1 MATTVT
7 THRQPLEYLGG
18 VRRFPVPEDK
28 IPWSVDYPGYHP
40 VDYTAPRVLSRPVW
54 ADPDIR
60 KEEPE
65 KPMQFNSL
73 DGKVDRRS
81 HTGTYQIVDKVPRNP
96 VGRTGMIGRGLLG
109 RWGPNHAADPIVTRW
124 KRDGSGARVERE
136 EGKPVLEFVA
146 VRRGDTGT
154 WAIPGGMVEAGDTV
168 SATLKKEFGEEALN
182 SLEATDEEKRKIEE
196 HINHLFKSGDK
207 LYAGYVDDPR
217 NTDNAWMETVVF
229 NFHDDSGEGFSKL
242 NLVAGDDAAA
252 VAWTEVHSG
261 LSLYASHSHFV
272 RLAVEHRKAAW

>member
-81 HTGTYQIVDKVPRNP
+81 HTGTYQIVDKVPRYHHSHS
-96 VGRTGMIGRGLLG
+96 IL
-109 RWGPNHAADPIVTRW
+109 
-124 KRDGSGARVERE
+124 S
-136 EGKPVLEFVA
+136 
-146 VRRGDTGT
+146 
-154 WAIPGGMVEAGDTV
+154 PGG
-168 SATLKKEFGEEALN
+168 
-182 SLEATDEEKRKIEE
+182 KIY
-196 HINHLFKSGDK
+196 GGK
-207 LYAGYVDDPR
+207 LPPPH
-217 NTDNAWMETVVF
+217 THTP
-229 NFHDDSGEGFSKL
+229 L
-242 NLVAGDDAAA
+242 
-252 VAWTEVHSG
+252 
-261 LSLYASHSHFV
+261 
-272 RLAVEHRKAAW
+272 